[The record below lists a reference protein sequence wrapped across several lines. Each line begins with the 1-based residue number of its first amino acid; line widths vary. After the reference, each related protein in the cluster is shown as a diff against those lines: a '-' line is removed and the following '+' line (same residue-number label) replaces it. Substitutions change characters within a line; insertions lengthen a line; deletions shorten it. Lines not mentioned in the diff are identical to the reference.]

1 MSNSE
6 PAAKRLSLGAKTPRR
21 SLSSVISETRAKLA
35 ETSGTS
41 IFNTP
46 LGKKKASRRL
56 TKSFKSPINL
66 VQKDPEIKAMI
77 EKQHQLERD
86 IENAKD
92 NMRKIKL
99 LLMYQEKNEDENNN
113 ILIKKWRRASQ
124 DAAEYL
130 FEKMPKQS
138 SFIEESG
145 FSNSWNG
152 NWGWEDYEQQQR
164 YNDSDQDD
172 ENYCE
177 QQDNVEP
184 KGTMK
189 YMLKKMGV
197 DLDLI
202 KWNED
207 EECFE
212 E

>member
-6 PAAKRLSLGAKTPRR
+6 PAAKRLSLGAKAPQR
-21 SLSSVISETRAKLA
+21 SLSSIISETRAKLA

-46 LGKKKASRRL
+46 LGKKKESSRRL
-56 TKSFKSPINL
+56 TKGFKSPINL

-99 LLMYQEKNEDENNN
+99 LLTYQKKNEDENNN

-138 SFIEESG
+138 EESG

-152 NWGWEDYEQQQR
+152 NWGWEDDEQQQR

-172 ENYCE
+172 ENYYE
-177 QQDNVEP
+177 QQGNVEP

>member
-6 PAAKRLSLGAKTPRR
+6 PAAKRLSLGAKTPQR

-35 ETSGTS
+35 GTSGTS

-66 VQKDPEIKAMI
+66 IQKDPEIKAMI

-152 NWGWEDYEQQQR
+152 NWGWEDDEQQQR